1 MERKRKKITVFTPT
15 FNRAYKLDDLY
26 ESLLKQTEQNF
37 IWLIVDDGSTDNTEE
52 KVKGWIKKGEMEILY
67 YFQENA
73 GKMQAHNKAVLECRT
88 ELFLCV
94 DSDDYLVED
103 AIEKILKKWLK
114 RDRNNM
120 AGIIAYKGDKKGQIL
135 GKGIFPNIEFG
146 KLGDLIQNGFLG
158 DTTICFNT
166 DILRKYLFPK
176 ITGEKFITE
185 AFIYK
190 QIDQKFDYYVYPC
203 ILTICEYLEDG
214 YSKKME
220 YISYENP
227 IGRMYF
233 EAQNLYLD
241 KRWKEKVVAAI
252 RYDAFKRIS
261 GYSDVRKFNKVERL
275 LLWICYPL
283 GMYLANKKD
292 KRYTTWKKGKKD
304 DKYIKEKNKI

>member
-135 GKGIFPNIEFG
+135 WKGIFHNIEFG
-146 KLGDLIQNGFLG
+146 
-158 DTTICFNT
+158 
-166 DILRKYLFPK
+166 
-176 ITGEKFITE
+176 
-185 AFIYK
+185 
-190 QIDQKFDYYVYPC
+190 
-203 ILTICEYLEDG
+203 
-214 YSKKME
+214 
-220 YISYENP
+220 
-227 IGRMYF
+227 
-233 EAQNLYLD
+233 
-241 KRWKEKVVAAI
+241 
-252 RYDAFKRIS
+252 
-261 GYSDVRKFNKVERL
+261 
-275 LLWICYPL
+275 
-283 GMYLANKKD
+283 
-292 KRYTTWKKGKKD
+292 
-304 DKYIKEKNKI
+304 